1 MLQQEHLF
9 SLVRRMGLEPT
20 QYCYRQH
27 LKLVRLPFRHPRTER
42 YLLYH
47 SGWKLSIVFPRNL
60 HEKMLNGSNSEEMG
74 YSAVIR
80 LSGIIITQENRHS
93 ISEV

>member
-1 MLQQEHLF
+1 
-9 SLVRRMGLEPT
+9 
-20 QYCYRQH
+20 
-27 LKLVRLPFRHPRTER
+27 
-42 YLLYH
+42 
-47 SGWKLSIVFPRNL
+47 
-60 HEKMLNGSNSEEMG
+60 MLNGSNSEEMG